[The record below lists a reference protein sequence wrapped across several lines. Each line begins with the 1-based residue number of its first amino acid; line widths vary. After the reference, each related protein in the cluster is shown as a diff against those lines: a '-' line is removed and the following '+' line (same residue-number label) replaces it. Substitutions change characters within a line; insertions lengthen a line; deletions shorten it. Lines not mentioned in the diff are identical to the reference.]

1 MAIQFLLATCWSVL
15 CSTLGGLCAT
25 AITSACPHCTPVLNC
40 PALSCHCGG
49 GSALEGRSQ
58 PTTCSAASGCQWQL
72 IAAAFAAGLAT
83 AALGIVGFL
92 LWVHG
97 APAPL
102 AAVAPASA
110 AAAKGTV
117 EVLGAAA
124 IADVAG
130 VSPRRPPL
138 PLPAVAAQPVSR
150 APLPGAVAPPA
161 SSPHDE
167 TPVWKPRR

>member
-15 CSTLGGLCAT
+15 CSTLGGLCAA
-25 AITSACPHCTPVLNC
+25 AIASACPHCTPVLNC

-49 GSALEGRSQ
+49 GFALEGRAQ
-58 PTTCSAASGCQWQL
+58 PTTCPAASGCQWQL

-92 LWVHG
+92 LSVYG

-102 AAVAPASA
+102 AAVGPAGA
-110 AAAKGTV
+110 AAGKGTV

-124 IADVAG
+124 IAVAAG
-130 VSPRRPPL
+130 ASPRRPPPPPSAAAAPQVVRAL
-138 PLPAVAAQPVSR
+138 LPAADP
-150 APLPGAVAPPA
+150 PPA
-161 SSPHDE
+161 SSNHDE
-167 TPVWKPRR
+167 APVWKPRR